1 MLSRTFFRAT
11 VESSST
17 KRYSQME
24 IKLSKDEIEIILLE
38 HINMLVSL
46 RRFNTVTWD
55 SSYSYAR
62 TATLSFEEPKNEA
75 Q

>member
-1 MLSRTFFRAT
+1 
-11 VESSST
+11 
-17 KRYSQME
+17 ME
-24 IKLSKDEIEIILLE
+24 IKLSKDDIETILLE

-55 SSYSYAR
+55 SSYSYTR
-62 TATLSFEEPKNEA
+62 TATLSFEEPKSEA

>member
-1 MLSRTFFRAT
+1 
-11 VESSST
+11 
-17 KRYSQME
+17 ME

-62 TATLSFEEPKNEA
+62 TVTLSHHEEPKND
-75 Q
+75 

>member
-1 MLSRTFFRAT
+1 
-11 VESSST
+11 
-17 KRYSQME
+17 ME
-24 IKLSKDEIEIILLE
+24 IKLSKDEIETILLE

-62 TATLSFEEPKNEA
+62 TATISFEEPKDET